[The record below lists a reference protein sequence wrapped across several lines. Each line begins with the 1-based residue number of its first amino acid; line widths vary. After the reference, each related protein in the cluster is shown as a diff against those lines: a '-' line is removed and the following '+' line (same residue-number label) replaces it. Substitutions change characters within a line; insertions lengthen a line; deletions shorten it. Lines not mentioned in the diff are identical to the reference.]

1 MRSSGG
7 KRTRRTARYT
17 GGDALVQTLLDHGV
31 DTAFGVPGE
40 SYLAV
45 LEALRAAQER
55 LRFVVTRHESGAT
68 FAACA
73 YGRLARKPGVAFVT
87 RGPGATNGAIG
98 LHTARQDSV
107 PLLLFI
113 GQVPSGQRGREA
125 FQEID
130 YHRMLG
136 PMTKAVFEPQTP
148 QQVAD
153 AAAEAHAIA
162 MDGRPGP
169 VAVSLPEDVTEGAAG
184 NAPPPRPRS
193 RSARPPVPAAVD
205 DIAGRLAR
213 AERPVV
219 IAGEMVGFE
228 GANEA
233 LAAFAEAYGVGVFS
247 SFRQQGVIPCAHPA
261 YLGTLGLALPPYQEA
276 LLAEA
281 DLVLALGTRLDLA
294 TTVDDRVI
302 RRGALRGPCL
312 PGCATRWPPP
322 VAGLQV
328 CSDIAP
334 VLDGLIAVAPEAPP
348 APRSA
353 WRAAQR
359 AVFDGFRQKSAAS
372 RARRGRSRRR
382 RADARRAGAGRTPP
396 SSTTPATSPPGCCAT
411 YPYEHPLAQAAP
423 AVGAMGYAVPGAI
436 GAQLARPGKRVVALA
451 GDGGFGMTGQ
461 ELITAVG
468 NRLPIVVLVC
478 DNGIYGTIAM
488 HQHNRYGADATYGIA
503 LDSPDFAAAARAWG
517 ADAWTVAATEAF
529 APALEGALA
538 AARPR
543 ADPPQDRHARPRG
556 LGRQDA
562 VTMAAGRRRDGRR
575 DRGRRR
581 MRPARRKK
589 RRGRSPHSKLD
600 HASGRG
606 RLGPLR
612 GPSTTPSSAT
622 PFCRRWRRADRA
634 RRRPAGT
641 PGTSSSR
648 PRPAPSSAP
657 CRCISRTIPTANT
670 SSTTAGR
677 TRSSAPAGATTPSS
691 RSRSRSRR

>member
-1 MRSSGG
+1 MASSIEA
-7 KRTRRTARYT
+7 RDISRRRGAGAQLRREEDPANRAFT

-45 LEALRAAQER
+45 LEALRAAQEQ

-136 PMTKAVFEPQTP
+136 PMTKAVFEPHTP
-148 QQVAD
+148 HEVAA
-153 AAAEAHAIA
+153 AAAEAFAIA
-162 MDGRPGP
+162 VDGRPGP
-169 VAVSLPEDVTEGAAG
+169 VAVALPEDVTEGETDDT
-184 NAPPPRPRS
+184 PVPQPRPR
-193 RSARPPVPAAVD
+193 RAVLPAPD
-205 DIAGRLAR
+205 DIRAIAERIAQ
-213 AERPVV
+213 AERPVA

-233 LAAFAEAYGVGVFS
+233 LATFAETHGVGVFS
-247 SFRQQGVIPCAHPA
+247 SFRQQGVVPCAHPA

-302 RRGALRGPCL
+302 HEARFVVHVYPDADALAAAG
-312 PGCATRWPPP
+312 
-322 VAGLQV
+322 AGLQV

-334 VLDGLIAVAPEAPP
+334 VLDGLIAAAPGAPP

-359 AVFDGFRQKSAAS
+359 AVFDGFRRESAGPALGGVDLAAVVQTLAE
-372 RARRGRSRRR
+372 RVPQ
-382 RADARRAGAGRTPP
+382 DATVVNDAGNF
-396 SSTTPATSPPGCCAT
+396 STWLLRHF
-411 YPYEHPLAQAAP
+411 PYEHPLAQAAP
-423 AVGAMGYAVPGAI
+423 SVGAMGYGVPGAI

-488 HQHNRYGADATYGIA
+488 HQYNRYGADATYGVA
-503 LDSPDFAAAARAWG
+503 LNSPDFAAAARAWG
-517 ADAWTVAATEAF
+517 ADAWTVETTEAF

-538 AARPR
+538 AEGPALIHLKT
-543 ADPPQDRHARPRG
+543 DI
-556 LGRQDA
+556 
-562 VTMAAGRRRDGRR
+562 RDL
-575 DRGRRR
+575 
-581 MRPARRKK
+581 A
-589 RRGRSPHSKLD
+589 
-600 HASGRG
+600 ASG
-606 RLGPLR
+606 
-612 GPSTTPSSAT
+612 AKMQ
-622 PFCRRWRRADRA
+622 
-634 RRRPAGT
+634 
-641 PGTSSSR
+641 
-648 PRPAPSSAP
+648 
-657 CRCISRTIPTANT
+657 
-670 SSTTAGR
+670 
-677 TRSSAPAGATTPSS
+677 
-691 RSRSRSRR
+691 

>member
-1 MRSSGG
+1 MASSIEA
-7 KRTRRTARYT
+7 RDISRRRGAGAQLRREEDPADRAVT
-17 GGDALVQTLLDHGV
+17 GGDALVRTLLDHGV

-45 LEALRAAQER
+45 LEALRRAQDR

-136 PMTKAVFEPQTP
+136 PLTKAVFEPQTP
-148 QQVAD
+148 QEVAD

-184 NAPPPRPRS
+184 NAPPPEPRPRG
-193 RSARPPVPAAVD
+193 ARPPAPEAVD
-205 DIAGRLAR
+205 DIARHLAR
-213 AERPVV
+213 AERPIVL
-219 IAGEMVGFE
+219 AGEMVGFE

-233 LAAFAEAYGVGVFS
+233 LAAFAEAYGCGVLS
-247 SFRQQGVIPCAHPA
+247 SFRQQGVVPCANPA

-294 TTVDDRVI
+294 TTLDDRVTEEARCVI
-302 RRGALRGPCL
+302 HVYPDPDALAAAGADVQI
-312 PGCATRWPPP
+312 CAD
-322 VAGLQV
+322 V
-328 CSDIAP
+328 AP
-334 VLDGLIAVAPEAPP
+334 VLEGLCAAAPEAPP
-348 APRSA
+348 APRTA

-359 AVFDGFRQKSAAS
+359 GAFDAFRGTAAAPALGAVDLAAVVQTLTEQVP
-372 RARRGRSRRR
+372 
-382 RADARRAGAGRTPP
+382 ADATIVNDAGNF
-396 SSTTPATSPPGCCAT
+396 STWLLRH
-411 YPYEHPLAQAAP
+411 YPYEHPLSQAAP
-423 AVGAMGYAVPGAI
+423 AVGAMGYAMPGAV
-436 GAQLARPGKRVVALA
+436 GAQLARPGKRVIALA

-478 DNGIYGTIAM
+478 DNGGYGTIAM
-488 HQHNRYGADATYGIA
+488 HQHNRYGAGATYGIA
-503 LDSPDFAAAARAWG
+503 LDRPDFAAAARAWG
-517 ADAWTVAATEAF
+517 ADAWSVAATEEF

-538 AARPR
+538 AQGPALIHLKT
-543 ADPPQDRHARPRG
+543 D
-556 LGRQDA
+556 
-562 VTMAAGRRRDGRR
+562 MRDL
-575 DRGRRR
+575 
-581 MRPARRKK
+581 A
-589 RRGRSPHSKLD
+589 
-600 HASGRG
+600 ASG
-606 RLGPLR
+606 
-612 GPSTTPSSAT
+612 AKMQ
-622 PFCRRWRRADRA
+622 
-634 RRRPAGT
+634 
-641 PGTSSSR
+641 
-648 PRPAPSSAP
+648 
-657 CRCISRTIPTANT
+657 
-670 SSTTAGR
+670 
-677 TRSSAPAGATTPSS
+677 
-691 RSRSRSRR
+691 

>member
-1 MRSSGG
+1 MASSIEA
-7 KRTRRTARYT
+7 RDISRRRGAGAQLRREEDPANRAVT
-17 GGDALVQTLLDHGV
+17 GGDTLVQTLLDHGV

-45 LEALRAAQER
+45 LEALRAAQDR

-136 PMTKAVFEPQTP
+136 PLTKAVFEPQTP

-219 IAGEMVGFE
+219 LAGEMVGFE
-228 GANEA
+228 GANGA
-233 LAAFAEAYGVGVFS
+233 LAAFAEAYGVGVLS

-261 YLGTLGLALPPYQEA
+261 YLGTLGLALPPYQET
-276 LLAEA
+276 LLVEA

-294 TTVDDRVI
+294 TTVDDRVTEEARFVI
-302 RRGALRGPCL
+302 HVYPDGDAL
-312 PGCATRWPPP
+312 AA
-322 VAGLQV
+322 AGGDLQV
-328 CSDIAP
+328 CADVAP

-359 AVFDGFRQKSAAS
+359 AAFDAFRLKTAAPALGAVDLAAVV
-372 RARRGRSRRR
+372 RTLTEQVP
-382 RADARRAGAGRTPP
+382 ADATIVNDAGNF
-396 SSTTPATSPPGCCAT
+396 STWLLRH
-411 YPYEHPLAQAAP
+411 YPYEHPLSQAAP
-423 AVGAMGYAVPGAI
+423 AVGAMGYAMPGAI

-478 DNGIYGTIAM
+478 DNGAYGTIAM
-488 HQHNRYGADATYGIA
+488 HQHSRYGAESTYGIA
-503 LDSPDFAAAARAWG
+503 LDRPDFAAAARAWG
-517 ADAWTVAATEAF
+517 ADAWTVAATEEF

-538 AARPR
+538 AQGPALIHLKT
-543 ADPPQDRHARPRG
+543 D
-556 LGRQDA
+556 L
-562 VTMAAGRRRDGRR
+562 RDL
-575 DRGRRR
+575 
-581 MRPARRKK
+581 A
-589 RRGRSPHSKLD
+589 
-600 HASGRG
+600 ASG
-606 RLGPLR
+606 LKMQ
-612 GPSTTPSSAT
+612 
-622 PFCRRWRRADRA
+622 
-634 RRRPAGT
+634 
-641 PGTSSSR
+641 
-648 PRPAPSSAP
+648 
-657 CRCISRTIPTANT
+657 
-670 SSTTAGR
+670 
-677 TRSSAPAGATTPSS
+677 
-691 RSRSRSRR
+691 

>member
-1 MRSSGG
+1 MASSIEA
-7 KRTRRTARYT
+7 RDISRRRGAGAQLRREEDPASRAFT
-17 GGDALVQTLLDHGV
+17 GGDALVKTLLDHGV

-45 LEALRAAQER
+45 LEALRGAQDR

-98 LHTARQDSV
+98 IHTARQDSV

-136 PMTKAVFEPQTP
+136 PLTKAVFEPQTP
-148 QQVAD
+148 QEVAD
-153 AAAEAHAIA
+153 AAAEAQAIA

-184 NAPPPRPRS
+184 NAPPPEPRR
-193 RSARPPVPAAVD
+193 RSARLPAPEAVD
-205 DIAGRLAR
+205 GIARRLAR

-219 IAGEMVGFE
+219 LAGEMVGFE

-233 LAAFAEAYGVGVFS
+233 LAAFAEAYGVGVLS

-261 YLGTLGLALPPYQEA
+261 YLGTLGLALPPYQET

-294 TTVDDRVI
+294 TTVDDRVTEEARFVI
-302 RRGALRGPCL
+302 HVYPDADAL
-312 PGCATRWPPP
+312 AA
-322 VAGLQV
+322 AGGDQQV
-328 CSDIAP
+328 CADTEP
-334 VLDGLIAVAPEAPP
+334 VLEGLIAAAPDAPP

-353 WRAAQR
+353 WRAEQR
-359 AVFDGFRQKSAAS
+359 AAFDAFRQKVAAP
-372 RARRGRSRRR
+372 ALGAVDLAAVVQTLTEQVP
-382 RADARRAGAGRTPP
+382 ADATIVNDAGNF
-396 SSTTPATSPPGCCAT
+396 STWLLRH
-411 YPYEHPLAQAAP
+411 YPYEHPLSQAAP
-423 AVGAMGYAVPGAI
+423 AVGAMGYAMPGAI
-436 GAQLARPGKRVVALA
+436 GAQLARPGKRVVVLA

-478 DNGIYGTIAM
+478 DNGGYGTIAM
-488 HQHNRYGADATYGIA
+488 HQHARYGAGATYGIA
-503 LDSPDFAAAARAWG
+503 LDRPDFAAAARAWG
-517 ADAWTVAATEAF
+517 ADAWTVTTTEEF

-538 AARPR
+538 ADGPALIHLIT
-543 ADPPQDRHARPRG
+543 D
-556 LGRQDA
+556 
-562 VTMAAGRRRDGRR
+562 MRDL
-575 DRGRRR
+575 
-581 MRPARRKK
+581 A
-589 RRGRSPHSKLD
+589 
-600 HASGRG
+600 ASGVKMQ
-606 RLGPLR
+606 
-612 GPSTTPSSAT
+612 
-622 PFCRRWRRADRA
+622 
-634 RRRPAGT
+634 
-641 PGTSSSR
+641 
-648 PRPAPSSAP
+648 
-657 CRCISRTIPTANT
+657 
-670 SSTTAGR
+670 
-677 TRSSAPAGATTPSS
+677 
-691 RSRSRSRR
+691 

>member
-1 MRSSGG
+1 MASSIEA
-7 KRTRRTARYT
+7 RDISRRRGAGAQLRREEDPASRAFT
-17 GGDALVQTLLDHGV
+17 GGDALVKTLLDHGV

-45 LEALRAAQER
+45 LEALRGAQDR

-73 YGRLARKPGVAFVT
+73 YGRLAQKPGVAFVT

-98 LHTARQDSV
+98 IHTARQDSV

-136 PMTKAVFEPQTP
+136 PLTKAVFEPQTP
-148 QQVAD
+148 QEVAD

-184 NAPPPRPRS
+184 NAPPPELRTRSPRRP
-193 RSARPPVPAAVD
+193 APEAVD
-205 DIAGRLAR
+205 DIARRLAQ

-219 IAGEMVGFE
+219 LAGEMVGFE
-228 GANEA
+228 GANAA
-233 LAAFAEAYGVGVFS
+233 LAAFAEAHGVGVLS
-247 SFRQQGVIPCAHPA
+247 SFRQQGVVPCAHPA
-261 YLGTLGLALPPYQEA
+261 YLGTLGLALPPYQET

-294 TTVDDRVI
+294 TTVDDRVTEEARFVI
-302 RRGALRGPCL
+302 HVYPDGDAL
-312 PGCATRWPPP
+312 AA
-322 VAGLQV
+322 AGGDLQV
-328 CSDIAP
+328 CADVMP
-334 VLDGLIAVAPEAPP
+334 VLEGLIAAAPEAPP

-359 AVFDGFRQKSAAS
+359 AAFDAFRQKVAAP
-372 RARRGRSRRR
+372 ALGAVDLAAVVQTLTEQVP
-382 RADARRAGAGRTPP
+382 ADATIVNDAGNF
-396 SSTTPATSPPGCCAT
+396 STWLLRH
-411 YPYEHPLAQAAP
+411 YPYEHPLSQAAP
-423 AVGAMGYAVPGAI
+423 AVGAMGYAMPGAI

-478 DNGIYGTIAM
+478 DNGGYGTIAM
-488 HQHNRYGADATYGIA
+488 HQHTRYGAGATYGIA
-503 LDSPDFAAAARAWG
+503 LDRPDFAAAARAWG
-517 ADAWTVAATEAF
+517 ADAWTVAATEEF

-538 AARPR
+538 ADGPTLIHLIT
-543 ADPPQDRHARPRG
+543 D
-556 LGRQDA
+556 
-562 VTMAAGRRRDGRR
+562 MRDL
-575 DRGRRR
+575 
-581 MRPARRKK
+581 A
-589 RRGRSPHSKLD
+589 
-600 HASGRG
+600 ASGVKMQ
-606 RLGPLR
+606 
-612 GPSTTPSSAT
+612 
-622 PFCRRWRRADRA
+622 
-634 RRRPAGT
+634 
-641 PGTSSSR
+641 
-648 PRPAPSSAP
+648 
-657 CRCISRTIPTANT
+657 
-670 SSTTAGR
+670 
-677 TRSSAPAGATTPSS
+677 
-691 RSRSRSRR
+691 